1 MEENSVIL
9 IGAVFLVAGF
19 GKGVTGMGLPTFSM
33 ALLGMMMPTAAAA
46 ALMILPSL
54 ATNLAQCMGPNFRAL
69 ARRFWP
75 LWLAMALAT
84 MFSPFP
90 GLGAPD
96 NLSRV
101 ALGAIL
107 VAYALW
113 GLVRPSLPDLSRRTR
128 LLGVGVGA
136 VTGVVTA
143 TTGVFVM
150 PMVPYLQCQ
159 QLQKDELIQA
169 LGLGFTVATIALAV
183 RLGSIG
189 ADPRVAGVW
198 VVAASLL
205 AAFVGLWAG
214 TALRKYLSPLAFQR
228 LLYGVFL
235 LLGSIM
241 LWRSL

>member
-1 MEENSVIL
+1 MEENLTIVI
-9 IGAVFLVAGF
+9 AVVFLVAGL

-33 ALLGMMMPTAAAA
+33 ALLGMVMPTASAAS
-46 ALMILPSL
+46 LMILPSL
-54 ATNLAQCMGPNFRAL
+54 ATNLAQCMGPHFRSL

-75 LWLAMALAT
+75 MWLAMASAT

-90 GLGAPD
+90 GLGSG
-96 NLSRV
+96 NHLSRI
-101 ALGAIL
+101 ALGSIL
-107 VAYALW
+107 VVYAAW
-113 GLVRPSLPDLSRRTR
+113 GLLKPALPDLSRSGR
-128 LLGVGVGA
+128 LLGVAAGL
-136 VTGVVTA
+136 VTGIVTA

-183 RLGSIG
+183 RLGNIG
-189 ADPRVAGVW
+189 LDAQH
-198 VVAASLL
+198 AAPLLMAVSLST
-205 AAFVGLWAG
+205 AFVGLWFG
-214 TALRKYLSPLAFQR
+214 TMLRKYLSPRVFQYV
-228 LLYGVFL
+228 LHGVFL

>member
-9 IGAVFLVAGF
+9 ISAVFLVAGF

-54 ATNLAQCMGPNFRAL
+54 ATNLAQCMGPNFRSL
-69 ARRFWP
+69 VRRFWP
-75 LWLAMALAT
+75 MWLVMALAT
-84 MFSPFP
+84 IFSPFP
-90 GLGAPD
+90 GLGAAD

-107 VAYALW
+107 VAYAVW
-113 GLVRPSLPDLSRRTR
+113 GLVRPSLPDLSQGARFH
-128 LLGVGVGA
+128 GVVAGA
-136 VTGVVTA
+136 VTGIVTA

-169 LGLGFTVATIALAV
+169 LGLGFTVATIALAI
-183 RLGSIG
+183 RLGSVG
-189 ADPRVAGVW
+189 AAPRVADTW
-198 VVAASLL
+198 VVAAILL
-205 AAFVGLWAG
+205 AVFVGLWAG
-214 TALRKYLSPLAFQR
+214 TALRKYLSPLVFQR

-235 LLGSIM
+235 FLGSIM
-241 LWRSL
+241 LWRSV

>member
-1 MEENSVIL
+1 MEENLTIVI
-9 IGAVFLVAGF
+9 AVVFLVAGL

-33 ALLGMMMPTAAAA
+33 ALLGMVMPTAAAA

-54 ATNLAQCMGPNFRAL
+54 ATNLAQCMGPHFRSL

-75 LWLAMALAT
+75 MWLAMASAT

-90 GLGAPD
+90 GLGSGN
-96 NLSRV
+96 NLSRI
-101 ALGAIL
+101 ALGTIL
-107 VAYALW
+107 VVYAAC
-113 GLVRPSLPDLSRRTR
+113 GLLKPALPDLSRSGR
-128 LLGVGVGA
+128 LLGVAAGL
-136 VTGVVTA
+136 VTGIVTA

-183 RLGSIG
+183 RLGNIG
-189 ADPRVAGVW
+189 LDAQH
-198 VVAASLL
+198 AAPLLMAVSLST
-205 AAFVGLWAG
+205 AFVGLWFG
-214 TALRKYLSPLAFQR
+214 TMLRKYLSPRVFQYV
-228 LLYGVFL
+228 LHGVFL

>member
-1 MEENSVIL
+1 MEENSIIL
-9 IGAVFLVAGF
+9 ISAVFLVAGF

-33 ALLGMMMPTAAAA
+33 ALLGMMMPTASAA

-54 ATNLAQCMGPNFRAL
+54 ATNLAQCMGPNFRSL

-75 LWLAMALAT
+75 MWLAMALAT
-84 MFSPFP
+84 IFSPFP
-90 GLGAPD
+90 GLGAAD
-96 NLSRV
+96 KFSRV

-107 VAYALW
+107 VAYAAW
-113 GLVRPSLPDLSRRTR
+113 GLIRPSLPDLSQRSRFH
-128 LLGVGVGA
+128 GVAAGVA
-136 VTGVVTA
+136 TGIVTA

-159 QLQKDELIQA
+159 QLQKDELIHA
-169 LGLGFTVATIALAV
+169 LGLGFTVATIALAI

-189 ADPRVAGVW
+189 SDPRVAGAA
-198 VVAASLL
+198 VVAASLF
-205 AAFVGLWAG
+205 AAFAGLWVGAE
-214 TALRKYLSPLAFQR
+214 LRKHLSPPVFQR
-228 LLYGVFL
+228 MLYGVFL

>member
-75 LWLAMALAT
+75 MWLAMALAT
-84 MFSPFP
+84 IFSPFL
-90 GLGAPD
+90 GLGAAD

-101 ALGAIL
+101 ALGLIL

-113 GLVRPSLPDLSRRTR
+113 GLVRPSLPLELCGIARAS
-128 LLGVGVGA
+128 
-136 VTGVVTA
+136 
-143 TTGVFVM
+143 M
-150 PMVPYLQCQ
+150 PLDRQP
-159 QLQKDELIQA
+159 
-169 LGLGFTVATIALAV
+169 
-183 RLGSIG
+183 SI
-189 ADPRVAGVW
+189 
-198 VVAASLL
+198 
-205 AAFVGLWAG
+205 
-214 TALRKYLSPLAFQR
+214 AFQR
-228 LLYGVFL
+228 SS
-235 LLGSIM
+235 GSRDM
-241 LWRSL
+241 LAL